1 MYCQSIKGVAYG
13 KTRFR
18 ANTLDM
24 ILIFTYQ
31 VPEGSDLNLTG
42 YTGVCK
48 IRKRPNEA
56 VIFELNATVEEKSVT
71 FSLAGDVSA
80 KKQLQTKDF
89 VYDAFI
95 YNESDHIKLGYGKLH
110 YSRHF
115 NALIRGDINHGR

>member
-1 MYCQSIKGVAYG
+1 MVKHDFTIHAGQD
-13 KTRFR
+13 F
-18 ANTLDM
+18 N
-24 ILIFTYQ
+24 FTYQ
-31 VPEGSDLNLTG
+31 VPEGSDLNLTS

-95 YNESDHIKLGYGKLH
+95 YNESEHIKLGYGKIA
-110 YSRHF
+110 F
-115 NALIRGDINHGR
+115 IQDISMHD